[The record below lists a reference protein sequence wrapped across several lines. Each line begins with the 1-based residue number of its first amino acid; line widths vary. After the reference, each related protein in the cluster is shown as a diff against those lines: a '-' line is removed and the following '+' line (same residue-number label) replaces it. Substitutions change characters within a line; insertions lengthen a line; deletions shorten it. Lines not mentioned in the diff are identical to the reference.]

1 MHMVSPSVQTRM
13 HDALLDIHSATRLD
27 RVLSALMQH
36 LPGLVPLSSS
46 AYFHVGADGYHFSE
60 IISSELAPKLF
71 TAYSAYYE
79 QYDVYKQFVFDRFP
93 MPPVDRSSDYMDYA
107 EWENSPHRSDFLI
120 PNGFYHLAGIQVLVG
135 QQLVADVCLH
145 RERGEPDFS
154 DDEMAVVLAM
164 QQHVSLASRNCLLFG
179 DAWGNHRDLLTA
191 ALDHEQHGVVIFD
204 GRLRPV
210 YRNAVATD
218 LCERPL
224 GRSGASV
231 GLLTI
236 LSDLLQQRRSMVRQ
250 TPSPLHAPSWQGR
263 VSLPGCTL
271 HCTVL
276 TVRTGNGITH
286 YIVYLTAVSADEEVA
301 TRHPLPFNL
310 SRREYDIARQVA
322 QGMSNARIALSLN
335 ISINTVK
342 THLKHLMAKTG
353 SHTRAE
359 AIYRLFGQ
367 QITTQEPP
375 DTPGSDL

>member
-1 MHMVSPSVQTRM
+1 MRMVSPSVQTRM

-60 IISSELAPKLF
+60 LISAELDCKLF
-71 TAYSAYYE
+71 TAYSEYYE

-120 PNGFYHLAGIQVLVG
+120 PNGFYHLAGMQVLVG

-154 DDEMAVVLAM
+154 DEEMAVVLAM
-164 QQHVSLASRNCLLFG
+164 QRHVSLASRNCLLFG
-179 DAWGNHRDLLTA
+179 HAWGEHRDLLTA
-191 ALDHEQHGVVIFD
+191 ALDHEQQGVVIFD

-218 LCERPL
+218 LCERL
-224 GRSGASV
+224 RGKSGASA
-231 GLLTI
+231 GLLTM

-250 TPSPLHAPSWQGR
+250 APSPLPAPSWQGR
-263 VSLPGCTL
+263 VSLPGCTV

-276 TVRTGNGITH
+276 TVRTWNGITH
-286 YIVYLTAVSADEEVA
+286 DIVYLTPVSAGEEVA
-301 TRHPLPFNL
+301 ARHPLPFHL
-310 SRREYDIARQVA
+310 SRREYEIARLVA
-322 QGMSNARIALSLN
+322 QGMSNIRIALSLN
-335 ISINTVK
+335 ISSNTVK

-359 AIYRLFGQ
+359 ATYRLFNEQ
-367 QITTQEPP
+367 TTTPAPPEPP
-375 DTPGSDL
+375 ESDR

>member
-1 MHMVSPSVQTRM
+1 M

-36 LPGLVPLSSS
+36 LPGLVPLSSG
-46 AYFHVGADGYHFSE
+46 AYFHVSADGYHFSE
-60 IISSELAPKLF
+60 VISAELDRKLF

-79 QYDVYKQFVFDRFP
+79 QYDVYKQLVFDRFP

-107 EWENSPHRSDFLI
+107 EWEKSPHRSDFLI
-120 PNGFYHLAGIQVLVG
+120 PNGMYHLAGIQVLVG

-145 RERGEPDFS
+145 REQGEQDFS

-164 QQHVSLASRNCLLFG
+164 QRHVSLASRNCLLFG
-179 DAWGNHRDLLTA
+179 SAWGDHSDLLTT
-191 ALDHEQHGVVIFD
+191 ALAHEQHGVVIFD
-204 GRLRPV
+204 KRLRPV
-210 YRNAVATD
+210 YRNTTATG
-218 LCERPL
+218 LCERFCEE
-224 GRSGASV
+224 SGASI

-250 TPSPLHAPSWQGR
+250 APSQVHAPSWNGR
-263 VSLPGCTL
+263 VSLPGYTL
-271 HCTVL
+271 NCTVL

-286 YIVYLTAVSADEEVA
+286 YIVYFTAVSAGEEVS
-301 TRHPLPFNL
+301 TRQPLPFNL
-310 SRREYDIARQVA
+310 SRREYEIARQVA
-322 QGMSNARIALSLN
+322 QGMSNIRIALSLN

-375 DTPGSDL
+375 DTPESDL